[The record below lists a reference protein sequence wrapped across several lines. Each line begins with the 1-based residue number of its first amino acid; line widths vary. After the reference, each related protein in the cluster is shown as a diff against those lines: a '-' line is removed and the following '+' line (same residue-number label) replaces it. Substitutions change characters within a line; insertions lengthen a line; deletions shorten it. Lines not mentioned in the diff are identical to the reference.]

1 MDDFQSKELTN
12 THNGRRTYL
21 VTYSQ
26 VDLNKFPTR
35 QSFGEMLEEQFNA
48 GSGKAKVNHWACCLE
63 EHQDKGLHIC
73 ITMSL

>member
-12 THNGRRTYL
+12 TRSGRRTYI

-35 QSFGEMLEEQFNA
+35 QSFGEMLEEP
-48 GSGKAKVNHWACCLE
+48 K
-63 EHQDKGLHIC
+63 
-73 ITMSL
+73 